1 MLADIARGQFEAHP
15 IIGVGMADVYAAHN
29 IYLQISAAV
38 GVVGVAFFAAML
50 AAVLVRCLGID
61 RRFRLLIL
69 PAAGYV
75 MVGAL
80 TTIIWD
86 RFVWCVLALPF
97 LLPLVRQ
104 EHEDA
109 DPDAAPEGLADAPAD
124 DLAPVERAAPLA

>member
-1 MLADIARGQFEAHP
+1 MLA
-15 IIGVGMADVYAAHN
+15 
-29 IYLQISAAV
+29 S
-38 GVVGVAFFAAML
+38 
-50 AAVLVRCLGID
+50 VLLRCLTID
-61 RRFRLLIL
+61 RRFMLMVL
-69 PAAGYV
+69 PVFGYV
-75 MVGAL
+75 MIGAI